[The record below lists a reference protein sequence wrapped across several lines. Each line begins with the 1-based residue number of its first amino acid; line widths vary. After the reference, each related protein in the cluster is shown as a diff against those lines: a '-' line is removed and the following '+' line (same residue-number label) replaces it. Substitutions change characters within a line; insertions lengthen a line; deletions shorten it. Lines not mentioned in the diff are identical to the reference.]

1 MSLSSFSYQAEN
13 LHGCGKFKKSTGSQS
28 SSIVA
33 PRMANI
39 LTSENFVKSVGGS
52 LSCSELRTIWL
63 LDGIIQGLTAESQRG
78 VKLQKLYKCQT
89 VSA

>member
-39 LTSENFVKSVGGS
+39 LTSENFVKSVGGT
-52 LSCSELRTIWL
+52 LSYTLFGCLTVLFKVL
-63 LDGIIQGLTAESQRG
+63 LQRFKEG
-78 VKLQKLYKCQT
+78 WSYKNCKQSKLGKQSY
-89 VSA
+89 